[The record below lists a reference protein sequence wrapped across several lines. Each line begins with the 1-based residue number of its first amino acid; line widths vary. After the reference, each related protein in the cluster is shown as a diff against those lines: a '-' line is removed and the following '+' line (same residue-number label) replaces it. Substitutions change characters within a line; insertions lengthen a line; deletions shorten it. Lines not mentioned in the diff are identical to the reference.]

1 MTARRPTRASG
12 QERSDKTSTDHRVT
26 ARMVRTETGVE
37 TEYRVGGM
45 TVGSA
50 AEVAALLEGR
60 R

>member
-1 MTARRPTRASG
+1 MTARRPTRASEH
-12 QERSDKTSTDHRVT
+12 ERSDRTSTDQRVT

-37 TEYRVGGM
+37 TEYAVDG
-45 TVGSA
+45 TIVGSA